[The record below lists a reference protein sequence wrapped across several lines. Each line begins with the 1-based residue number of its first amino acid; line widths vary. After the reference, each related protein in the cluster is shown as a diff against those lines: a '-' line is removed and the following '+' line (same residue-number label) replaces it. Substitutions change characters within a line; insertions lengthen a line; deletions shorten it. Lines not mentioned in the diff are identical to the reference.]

1 MEEVFARRKEKMQVE
16 GMNHAELAA
25 ASESATDADEDE
37 DDDDRSGS
45 GSSSDCYSSSSQM
58 GVEKVSKT
66 PAKKKAVAKKT
77 PKASASAVR
86 TRMRFKSHG
95 EKRDPSPS
103 HSDATTPRVAKNEK
117 MLTAASDFCD
127 ELQKISSVAIW
138 KGDFSSNGL
147 DTKLKKALTLM
158 QALAAFI
165 DKLSVDD
172 PSELKDHAQQVHANL
187 TQESERL
194 FKVKDISATVKIKG
208 VALRI
213 VGGSFLKDF
222 LMSFNILDHSTII
235 CMAKYLG
242 DRMLE
247 LSGESLLDF
256 VRILPSSGVLTYGD
270 IFEKAS
276 AELRSITLQE
286 FLGLQQKLFHSWLA
300 TLRNVKSLAD
310 MKAVKPE
317 SQYQPQ
323 VLKSRVPKNQL
334 VNNLTLESA
343 TPGFD
348 NKTGYCTEVLV
359 DLQCICLCKM
369 ILNSKEKPLSAEEIA
384 SCADMVAQS
393 PSVRLALIIRSNT
406 LLKSLGCSFSVPV
419 SQCPFHLCKTLD
431 FSSGL
436 PLSSKN

>member
-58 GVEKVSKT
+58 GVEKVAKT
-66 PAKKKAVAKKT
+66 PAKKRAVAKKT
-77 PKASASAVR
+77 PKASASTVR

-158 QALAAFI
+158 QAVAAFI
-165 DKLSVDD
+165 DKLSVED
-172 PSELKDHAQQVHANL
+172 PSELRDHAQQVHANL

-213 VGGSFLKDF
+213 VGGSFLQDF

-270 IFEKAS
+270 MFEKAS
-276 AELRSITLQE
+276 AEFRSITLQE